1 MEAYEIN
8 NFFRLLRLGIGT
20 EVYSNFPDLTEEEW
34 QNIYDMGKKQS
45 VCVLLLEGIN
55 CLPKEKRPEEE
66 LIMQLTRIKVTVER
80 VNRKLDQKAVKVCN
94 FFRKY
99 GFSPILLKGQGVAT
113 LYPKPEL
120 RTPGD
125 IDIWLPDGREKVT
138 KFIKDR
144 KPEAE
149 VLFHHIHLIEKDG
162 MDVEIH
168 NVPTLMYNP
177 FTHRIMMKLF
187 KRWKDMGQETDLP
200 DGAGKVVTPCD
211 EMNRIY
217 MLAHKYRHLFTEG
230 IGLKQVIDY
239 LFLMKK
245 GFNEEER
252 LKTVNILKELKM
264 TRFCSAVMYIL
275 VDVLGM
281 KRKHLIMEPDKAAG
295 KRLLDEIMIGG
306 NFGIYDE
313 RIDREVKNDSI
324 QSFLMRNKRNMR
336 FITDYP
342 HEVLW
347 GPYFKI
353 YNWFWRRK
361 KHY

>member
-1 MEAYEIN
+1 
-8 NFFRLLRLGIGT
+8 
-20 EVYSNFPDLTEEEW
+20 
-34 QNIYDMGKKQS
+34 
-45 VCVLLLEGIN
+45 
-55 CLPKEKRPEEE
+55 
-66 LIMQLTRIKVTVER
+66 
-80 VNRKLDQKAVKVCN
+80 
-94 FFRKY
+94 
-99 GFSPILLKGQGVAT
+99 
-113 LYPKPEL
+113 
-120 RTPGD
+120 
-125 IDIWLPDGREKVT
+125 
-138 KFIKDR
+138 
-144 KPEAE
+144 
-149 VLFHHIHLIEKDG
+149 
-162 MDVEIH
+162 
-168 NVPTLMYNP
+168 
-177 FTHRIMMKLF
+177 
-187 KRWKDMGQETDLP
+187 MGQETDLP

-245 GFNEEER
+245 GFSEEER
-252 LKTVNILKELKM
+252 IKTMNILKELKM

-281 KRKHLIMEPDKAAG
+281 ERKHLIMEPDKAAG
-295 KRLLDEIMIGG
+295 KRLLGEIIAGG
-306 NFGIYDE
+306 NFGMYDE

-324 QSFLMRNKRNMR
+324 QSFWMRNKRNMR